1 MKRKE
6 SIGILGGGQLGMFL
20 CKSAKKQNVKISV
33 FSEIKTC
40 SAKKFSDKFFVGD
53 FSKLNTLDDFI
64 NSVDLI
70 TVETENIPLNVLK
83 YIEKKKKIFP
93 SSRIISIAQNR
104 LIEKKFI
111 NSLKLI
117 KTPNYES
124 INCFDDLK
132 KSLSRFGGKTLI
144 KSCEFGYDGKNQ
156 YHVSKENLI
165 YFKNYT
171 LKNFIAEE
179 LVDFKKEFSVIVAR
193 DIFGNIINYPLV
205 ENIHKN
211 NILYKS
217 IFPAKIPK
225 IAIKEAINFSRFFA
239 ETIKLVGIL
248 AIEMFL
254 LKNNKILINEIA
266 PRPHNSGHWTMDG
279 CNESQFDN
287 LINILLRREINCPK
301 IIKSC
306 IMTNVIGYDYK
317 EKEKIKQKFKFYD
330 YYKSEILPKRKM
342 GHFIEMKN

>member
-20 CKSAKKQNVKISV
+20 CKSAKKQNVQISV
-33 FSEIKTC
+33 FSEARTC

-53 FSKLNTLDDFI
+53 FLKLNTLDDFI

-83 YIEKKKKIFP
+83 YIERKKKVFP
-93 SSRIISIAQNR
+93 SSHIISIAQNR
-104 LIEKKFI
+104 LKEKKFI
-111 NSLKLI
+111 NSLNLI
-117 KTPNYES
+117 KTPNYEF

-132 KSLSRFGGKTLI
+132 NSLSRFGGKTLI
-144 KSCEFGYDGKNQ
+144 KSCESGYDGKNQ
-156 YHVSKENLI
+156 FLINKKNLHD
-165 YFKNYT
+165 FKDYI

-179 LVDFKKEFSVIVAR
+179 LVDYKKEFSVIVAR
-193 DIFGNIINYPLV
+193 DVFGNIINYPLV
-205 ENIHKN
+205 QNIHKD
-211 NILYKS
+211 NILHKS
-217 IFPAKIPK
+217 IFPAKIPQV
-225 IAIKEAINFSRFFA
+225 IIREAIDFSRFFA

-254 LKNNKILINEIA
+254 LKNNKVLINEIA

-287 LINILLRREINCPK
+287 LINILLRKKIKCPK

-306 IMTNVIGYDYK
+306 VMTNVIGNDYK

-342 GHFIEMKN
+342 GHFIEMKS